1 MNLPLHIARRYLF
14 SKKSSNAINWISGI
28 SMVGVTVATTA
39 LVVTLSVFNGFQD
52 LVASLFTTFDPQI
65 QVVPTKG
72 KTVAADHPVLT
83 KLREMPEVE
92 VASECLQDQAL
103 AMYEGRQ
110 QMIMV
115 MGVDDRFRDLTHI
128 QDILCGNGSF
138 ELHAANLEY
147 AIPGVQL
154 CQLLGMGTDWNGTL
168 KVYAPEREGQLDMA
182 NPETGFRVDSLMPS
196 GVAFQVKQSRYDR
209 NYLVTS
215 IGFARNLFDGQGMVS
230 RLAFRLKDGY
240 DVKDVASRMQ
250 IICGEEFRVQD
261 RYEQQEDTFR
271 MMEIEKLMAYIFLS
285 LILVVA
291 CFNIVGSL
299 SMLIIE
305 KTDDVATLSNLGM
318 RPSSI
323 SRIFLLEG
331 WLISGAGAVV
341 GIIIGLILCWA
352 QMEFGLVG
360 LGQSSGSFIIDSY
373 PVSVHATDI
382 IAVFLTVVAVG
393 FLASWYPVRAFRKLQ
408 K

>member
-65 QVVPTKG
+65 QVVPSKG
-72 KTVAADHPVLT
+72 KTVAADHPILT
-83 KLREMPEVE
+83 KLSQMPEVE

-103 AMYEGRQ
+103 VMYEERQ
-110 QMIMV
+110 QMVTV
-115 MGVDDRFRDLTHI
+115 MGVDDKFRELTHF

-147 AIPGVQL
+147 AIPGIQL
-154 CQLLGMGTDWNGTL
+154 CQVLGMGTDWNGTL
-168 KVYAPEREGQLDMA
+168 KVYAPERQGQLDMA

-209 NYLVTS
+209 NYLITS
-215 IGFARNLFDGQGMVS
+215 ISFARNLFDGQGMVS
-230 RLAFRLKDGY
+230 SMAFRLKDGY
-240 DVKDVASRMQ
+240 DVRNVADMMQ
-250 IICGEEFRVQD
+250 TICGDDFSVLD

-305 KTDDVATLSNLGM
+305 KTDDVATLGNLGM
-318 RPSSI
+318 RPSMI

-331 WLISGAGAVV
+331 WLISGAGAVM
-341 GIIIGLILCWA
+341 GIIIGLFLCWI

-360 LGQSSGSFIIDSY
+360 LGESSGSFIIDSY

-382 IAVFLTVVAVG
+382 IGIFFTVVAVG
-393 FLASWYPVRAFRKLQ
+393 FLASWYPVKAFRKL
-408 K
+408 KK